1 MTVLFLFRVLRHFNV
16 SPCEYAVIFTSNCTA
31 ALKIVGESFNFQG
44 STDATQNGYIS
55 NSKHPNPHSEEP
67 LFAYLADNHT
77 SVIGIREIL
86 KSRNVSFKWVTASE
100 IQTFELSQQNAEPQ
114 QSSRNAVGKNV
125 LSNNLFAFPAQ
136 SNFSGQ
142 RYPLSWVRKIQGQ
155 SMFAGCH
162 GNWYVLLD
170 AASFLTTSTIDLR
183 ECQPDFVVLSFYKIF
198 GYPTGLGT
206 YDFSI
211 IIVLYCRSN

>member
-1 MTVLFLFRVLRHFNV
+1 MFLFRVLRHFNV
-16 SPCEYAVIFTSNCTA
+16 SPDEYAVIFTSNCTA
-31 ALKIVGESFNFQG
+31 ALKIVGESFDFQG
-44 STDATQNGYIS
+44 STSETRNDYTSHN
-55 NSKHPNPHSEEP
+55 KHPNSYSEEP

-77 SVIGIREIL
+77 SVIGVREIL
-86 KSRNVSFKWVTASE
+86 KSRNVSFNCVTASE
-100 IQTFELSQQNAEPQ
+100 IRTFELSLQNSEHP
-114 QSSRNAVGKNV
+114 SRNAVRKNV

-142 RYPLSWVRKIQGQ
+142 RYPLSWVKKIQGQ

-170 AASFLTTSTIDLR
+170 AASFLTTSTIDLT

-206 YDFSI
+206 YDFCV
-211 IIVLYCRSN
+211 IIVLYYCQSN